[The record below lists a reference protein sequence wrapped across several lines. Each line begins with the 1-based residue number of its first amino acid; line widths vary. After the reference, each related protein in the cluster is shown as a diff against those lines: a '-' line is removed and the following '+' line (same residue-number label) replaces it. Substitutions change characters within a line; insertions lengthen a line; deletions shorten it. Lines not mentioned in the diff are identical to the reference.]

1 MANRKQRQAVAQAT
15 VDILKEEKYVYTAW
29 ETSATIDTS
38 THNVDISRELQQSI
52 KQTCSFSESCVLPKL
67 LPKTKYK
74 TEFRVRNITSLAAAK
89 QLHDEYNTTGSVAV
103 LNFASAKN
111 PGGGF
116 MRGSMAQE
124 ESLALSSG
132 LYATL
137 QNDRMYSHHRPMT
150 GGIYTD
156 WVIVSP
162 VVPVFRRDD
171 LSLMETP
178 WLCSF
183 ITCPAVNATAA
194 QRTLSEE
201 QLQNAMRKR
210 MRRMLQVTAA
220 HHDGAL
226 VLGAWGC
233 GVFGND
239 CTMVAKL
246 FRELLCS
253 DQEFIDR
260 WPIVYFAVLDS
271 TKDEKFIRPFEIEI
285 AECV

>member
-1 MANRKQRQAVAQAT
+1 MANRKQRHAVGQAT
-15 VDILKEEKYVYTAW
+15 VDILKEGKYFYTVS
-29 ETSATIDTS
+29 ETSATIDTQK
-38 THNVDISRELQQSI
+38 VDISRDLQQSI
-52 KQTCSFSESCVLPKL
+52 KQTCSYSENCVLPKL
-67 LPKTKYK
+67 LPKTKHK
-74 TEFRVRNITSLAAAK
+74 TEFRVHNITSLAAAK
-89 QLHDEYNTTGSVAV
+89 QLYDEYKTSSVAV
-103 LNFASAKN
+103 LNFASANN

-116 MRGSMAQE
+116 LRGSVAQE
-124 ESLALSSG
+124 ESLAYSSG
-132 LYATL
+132 LYATIK
-137 QNDRMYSHHRPMT
+137 NDHMYAHHRPMK

-171 LSLMETP
+171 FSLMETP

-183 ITCPAVNATAA
+183 ITCPAINATAA
-194 QRTLSEE
+194 KKILSEK

-220 HHDGAL
+220 HHNGPL

-239 CTMVAKL
+239 CTMVARL

-260 WPIVYFAVLDS
+260 WPVVYFAVLDS

-285 AECV
+285 SECV